1 MNITKHLFT
10 ALSALVMAGCAS
22 VSGLR
27 EKAPDLDLT
36 SSKDPVAV
44 GQCVANGWGE
54 FMGIS
59 VNHAPTANGGYSV
72 SLPNIYSGTNGV
84 MDVSATATGS
94 QVKVYYRAADLG
106 GHGKFTKV
114 VKECI

>member
-1 MNITKHLFT
+1 MNAIKHTLIALT
-10 ALSALVMAGCAS
+10 ALAMTGCAS

-27 EKAPDLDLT
+27 EKAPDIDIT
-36 SSKDPVAV
+36 STKSPAV
-44 GQCVANGWGE
+44 IGQCVASGWGE

-59 VNHAPTANGGYSV
+59 VNHAPTASGGYSV

-84 MDVSATATGS
+84 MDIDATDAGS
-94 QVKVYYRAADLG
+94 HVKVYYRAADLG

-114 VKECI
+114 VKGCI